1 MENEKAS
8 YFEKTKI
15 TSAGLRLIHKL
26 IMMGEPLV
34 ITKAVIGDGISE
46 QDPVTMTELVHE
58 IPSRQTG
65 QDGTSAIVD
74 LQMYMPED
82 EQTISTRVRVQN
94 GDIEFTL
101 REIAFIAP
109 DPDIGD
115 IIFAYTRDNT
125 ENAMTF
131 PVFSGVPISA
141 TVDISFFVHNAAN
154 VEMNVTLPAE
164 VSLAEFNAH
173 KNAAELDHPDKS
185 VKKRHIADYAIGTMQ
200 LEKGAVNNVRI
211 GNNAVDARTIKD
223 GEITKNKLSEELL
236 EQINNLLSGATEFRK
251 ELDVLNSMFPS
262 DSLRNVVSKLSIEV
276 WKLQRAGHSE
286 YEFYRVRCVSCTLK
300 DGTKITNP
308 KKEYIQYGDG
318 TKDISFP
325 SVGVSPDK
333 PILIPL
339 TIESL
344 NKCLYIGEEQ
354 DGYLFLNFHL
364 VYWATTEDKTEDG
377 VTYVV
382 YDNVTLNLNID

>member
-26 IMMGEPLV
+26 IVMGEPLV

-46 QDPVTMTELVHE
+46 QDPVTITELVHE

-82 EQTISTRVRVQN
+82 EQTILTRVRVQN
-94 GDIEFTL
+94 GDVEFSL
-101 REIAFIAP
+101 REIAFMAT

-141 TVDISFFVHNAAN
+141 TVNIAFFVHNSAN

-164 VSLAEFNAH
+164 VSLAEFNEH

-185 VKKRHIADYAIGTMQ
+185 VKQRHIADGAIGTVQ
-200 LEKGAVNNVRI
+200 LAKGAVNNVRI

-223 GEITKNKLSEELL
+223 GEITKAKLSEDMQNRFNKLL
-236 EQINNLLSGATEFRK
+236 GEKVSPNKDYGGSNIYLIP
-251 ELDVLNSMFPS
+251 PS
-262 DSLRNVVSKLSIEV
+262 DIQNMPTDYCIFV
-276 WKLQRAGHSE
+276 
-286 YEFYRVRCVSCTLK
+286 FVRDSY
-300 DGTKITNP
+300 D
-308 KKEYIQYGDG
+308 YGSGD
-318 TKDISFP
+318 SN
-325 SVGVSPDK
+325 
-333 PILIPL
+333 L
-339 TIESL
+339 E
-344 NKCLYIGEEQ
+344 LYTYDLETGIR
-354 DGYLFLNFHL
+354 
-364 VYWATTEDKTEDG
+364 YWATQDS
-377 VTYVV
+377 YF
-382 YDNVTLNLNID
+382 NISEITKSNWHAFR